1 MYSMYSKTSKHVG
14 SFALGV
20 YNSEEI
26 STEKK
31 GIYLLQK
38 KGLFVRKCI
47 ICQKGEKNLEGFTYF
62 PKEE

>member
-31 GIYLLQK
+31 RNIFATEERIVRQKVYYLPERRK
-38 KGLFVRKCI
+38 KSR
-47 ICQKGEKNLEGFTYF
+47 GFYIF
-62 PKEE
+62 S

>member
-1 MYSMYSKTSKHVG
+1 MYSKTSKHVG

-38 KGLFVRKCI
+38 KGLFARKCI
-47 ICQKGEKNLEGFTYF
+47 ICQKGEKI
-62 PKEE
+62 

>member
-31 GIYLLQK
+31 EYICYRRKDCSPESVLFARKEK
-38 KGLFVRKCI
+38 KI
-47 ICQKGEKNLEGFTYF
+47 
-62 PKEE
+62 

>member
-31 GIYLLQK
+31 EYICYR
-38 KGLFVRKCI
+38 RKDCSNAFAR
-47 ICQKGEKNLEGFTYF
+47 KVEKNLEGFTYF
-62 PKEE
+62 PKEK